1 MAAQWT
7 RDGIVFTQNE
17 LKRMGVENPESL
29 GFFILIDEIPE
40 HNSYE
45 VKMVKTGEILEGKVI
60 YSEVPLT
67 NEEKLEK
74 LKECASKA
82 LMFVDMYIDIAICE
96 IRGYDNRDAIGK
108 YLVEGNPFY
117 GECSSMSLWIA
128 NCYVK
133 CREIENSVLSGT
145 ASVPKIEDLILA
157 LPIADFLTEEEK
169 NKHILLWN
177 QTLADNDNMF
187 ITQKVIR
194 AW

>member
-29 GFFILIDEIPE
+29 GFYILIDEIPE

-60 YSEVPLT
+60 YAEVPLT
-67 NEEKLEK
+67 DEEKIEK
-74 LKECASKA
+74 LKERASEA

-96 IRGYDNRDAIGK
+96 IKGYSNRDSIGK

-117 GECSSMSLWIA
+117 GECRSMSLWIA

-133 CREIENSVLSGT
+133 CKEIKNSVLSGT
-145 ASVPKIEDLILA
+145 TSLSKIEDLILT
-157 LPIADFLTEEEK
+157 LPVADFLTEEEK
-169 NKHILLWN
+169 NDHILIWDL
-177 QTLADNDNMF
+177 TLAANDHLCCNS
-187 ITQKVIR
+187 KS
-194 AW
+194 

>member
-29 GFFILIDEIPE
+29 GFYILIDEIPE

-60 YSEVPLT
+60 YAEEPLT
-67 NEEKLEK
+67 DEEKIEK
-74 LKECASKA
+74 LKECAKKA
-82 LMFVDMYIDIAICE
+82 LTFVNMYIDTAICR
-96 IRGYDNRDAIGK
+96 IKGYSNRDSIGK

-128 NCYVK
+128 NCFMK
-133 CREIENSVLSGT
+133 FKEIENSVLSGT
-145 ASVPKIEDLILA
+145 SPVPKMEDLILA

-169 NKHILLWN
+169 NKHTLILNALI
-177 QTLADNDNMF
+177 ADDVHTCCNS
-187 ITQKVIR
+187 KS
-194 AW
+194 

>member
-7 RDGIVFTQNE
+7 RDNIVFTQNE
-17 LKRMGVENPESL
+17 LKRMGVENPEAL
-29 GFFILIDEIPE
+29 GFYILIDEIPE

-67 NEEKLEK
+67 NEEKIEK

-82 LMFVDMYIDIAICE
+82 LMFVDMYIDIAICK
-96 IRGYDNRDAIGK
+96 IKGYSNRDAIGK

-133 CREIENSVLSGT
+133 CKEIENSVLAGT
-145 ASVPKIEDLILA
+145 APVPKIEDLISA
-157 LPIADFLTEEEK
+157 LPIADFLTEEER
-169 NKHILLWN
+169 NKHNLMWS
-177 QTLADNDNMF
+177 QTLADDVHLSCNS
-187 ITQKVIR
+187 KS
-194 AW
+194 